1 MERGGSEDREGQRVL
16 EGPWPYKRSSLALDT
31 FHTYF
36 LGTAFVPGA
45 MLPVGNSSGLKELS
59 PAPGDHCGFANKL
72 SGASLGLYVHLLA

>member
-1 MERGGSEDREGQRVL
+1 MERGGGEDRVRGCWKGL
-16 EGPWPYKRSSLALDT
+16 GLTKRSSLVSDT

-59 PAPGDHCGFANKL
+59 PALGDRCGFADQL
-72 SGASLGLYVHLLA
+72 SGESLGLHVHLLNL